1 MIIKMFTHT
10 DLDGVGCSILLKN
23 VYRDSEINVE
33 YCDYNNINEKV
44 EEFLNLNE
52 DLSFDL
58 IFITDISVNESI
70 AERIQEKVELNKYN
84 KFVLLDH
91 HKTADWLNKY
101 TWATVEENSEY
112 LERKTSGTQM
122 LHEWLI
128 SHNSDYIKNNWYNSK
143 EFIRLV
149 NDYDTWYW
157 NSVGDLLPKKLNDLL
172 YIYGRERF
180 IDKMLFELE
189 KCLIH
194 FNSTD
199 ELLLELKQNEINLF
213 VESKNKT
220 IKIFDM
226 LNLKVGVVFAE
237 SNISELGNR
246 LCKLN
251 PEIDLVA
258 IINVNHSV
266 SYRTIK
272 DGVDVS
278 NVAKVFE
285 GGGHVKASGSPIND
299 DFRNFLIN
307 TLFNLK

>member
-1 MIIKMFTHT
+1 MKIKMFTHT

-23 VYRDSEINVE
+23 VYRDSDINVE

-122 LHEWLI
+122 LHEWMV
-128 SHNSDYIKNNWYNSK
+128 SHNSEYIKNNWYNSK

-149 NDYDTWYW
+149 NDYDTWHW
-157 NSVGDLLPKKLNDLL
+157 NTIGDLIPKKFNDLL
-172 YIYGRERF
+172 YIYGRDKF
-180 IDKMLFELE
+180 IEKVLFEL
-189 KCLIH
+189 KSCFTH

-199 ELLLELKQNEINLF
+199 ELILDLKQEEVDRFI
-213 VESKNKT
+213 ESKNKT
-220 IKIFDM
+220 LKIVEIDDIS
-226 LNLKVGVVFAE
+226 LGIVFAE

-251 PEIDLVA
+251 PNIDAIA
-258 IINVNHSV
+258 IININHSI

-272 DGVDVS
+272 DNVDVS
-278 NVAKVFE
+278 ALAKKYG
-285 GGGHVKASGSPIND
+285 GGGHTKSSGSPIND
-299 DFRNFLIN
+299 TIRNNLIVD
-307 TLFNLK
+307 LLKY